1 MRKLFFLLFCCV
13 MASCSSSD
21 SSQSDDQYAN
31 EDKVLVYSYLKVH
44 YVGLDSGKIYKTL
57 WNYRDNDAAKD
68 YYNKADDK
76 IYRFLSNI
84 GYDRL
89 EVIDA
94 KQFRI
99 ASSATVVQTSTLV
112 LHNIDNIDLTTQVF
126 SVEPGFLHVV
136 YSTEKGNIWDSPW
149 GVGKINL
156 STGDFQTIYSSY
168 SRPSFPSMILYN
180 PINHFLYHFDNSVA
194 DFELVR
200 KVDMSNGVD
209 QFDNFTYNI
218 PIDILDNYWNTFQN
232 SIDQN
237 FYFFM
242 NYDSGNYLVKIDAAT
257 NEMVNM
263 GRLPESDFRADNIYF
278 INAKNKVVFSVFNG
292 STDLLGS
299 KDYSSGVEKQVS
311 VRLTDGNAMFID
323 RLLFID

>member
-1 MRKLFFLLFCCV
+1 MIV
-13 MASCSSSD
+13 SCSSSD
-21 SSQSDDQYAN
+21 SSQDDDQYAN
-31 EDKVLVYSYLKVH
+31 EDKVLIYSYLKVS
-44 YVGLDSGKIYKTL
+44 YVGLDSGKIYKQL
-57 WNYRDNDAAKD
+57 WNYRDNDASKD

-99 ASSATVVQTSTLV
+99 ASNATEVQTSSLV
-112 LHNIDNIDLTTQVF
+112 LHNIDNIDLTSQVF
-126 SVEPGFLHVV
+126 SVEPGFLHVI
-136 YSTEKGNIWDSPW
+136 YYTEKGNTFNSPF

-156 STGDFQTIYSSY
+156 STGNFQTIHSSY
-168 SRPSFPSMILYN
+168 SRPFSSSRILYN
-180 PINHFLYHFDNSVA
+180 PINHFLYHFNNAVG
-194 DFELVR
+194 DFDLIR
-200 KVDMSNGVD
+200 KVDMSNGANQSV
-209 QFDNFTYNI
+209 NFTYNI
-218 PIDILDNYWNTFQN
+218 SIDLYSNYWNTFQN

-237 FYFFM
+237 FYFFSSDD
-242 NYDSGNYLVKIDAAT
+242 NGNYLVKIDATT

-263 GRLPESDFRADNIYF
+263 GKLPESDFRAGNIYF

-299 KDYSSGVEKQVS
+299 KDYNTGVEKKVIIQS
-311 VRLTDGNAMFID
+311 IQGNIIFID